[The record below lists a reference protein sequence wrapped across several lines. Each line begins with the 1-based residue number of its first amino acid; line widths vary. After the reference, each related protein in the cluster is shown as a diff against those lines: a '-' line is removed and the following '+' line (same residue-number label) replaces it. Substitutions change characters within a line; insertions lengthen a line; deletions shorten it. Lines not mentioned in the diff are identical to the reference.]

1 MKDEH
6 ISFRHENDREWMKGK
21 EVLRESLSD
30 EEVVRDEQVTFD
42 EDGVSE
48 SRSEEGYLEEVS
60 DYDDGREESVELN
73 RNQLS

>member
-30 EEVVRDEQVTFD
+30 EDVVRDEKATFD

-48 SRSEEGYLEEVS
+48 S
-60 DYDDGREESVELN
+60 
-73 RNQLS
+73 

>member
-30 EEVVRDEQVTFD
+30 EVVRDEKATFD
-42 EDGVSE
+42 EDVVSE
-48 SRSEEGYLEEVS
+48 S
-60 DYDDGREESVELN
+60 
-73 RNQLS
+73 